1 MARRE
6 HSWPCSRWSPMP
18 DSDFSDRGQLSLRR
32 GNKLLAALGS
42 ADLRA
47 LEPHLQTIDLER
59 GAILIEP
66 GERIDKVWLP
76 HSGVISFIVILNEG
90 GSAETATVGREGI
103 VGYVATLCSRQALTR
118 AIVQVPGSASLLPY
132 EHFESLW
139 NSSKSFRELMLCYSE
154 ALFAQL
160 VQSVACNALHKIE
173 ARLCRWILMCRD
185 RAESDVI
192 PLTQEFLAEMLGV
205 QRSTVNLVARALQSR
220 GLIRYRRG
228 NIAIID
234 PKQLQATSC
243 ECYATVR
250 GHFERLLPGP
260 SPASSMKLSSAE

>member
-1 MARRE
+1 
-6 HSWPCSRWSPMP
+6 MP
-18 DSDFSDRGQLSLRR
+18 DSDLTSDRGQPSLRR
-32 GNKLLAALGS
+32 GNKLLAALGRE
-42 ADLRA
+42 DLRA
-47 LEPHLQTIDLER
+47 LTPHLETVQLER
-59 GAILIEP
+59 GAILIQP
-66 GERIDKVWLP
+66 GDVVDKIWLP
-76 HSGVISFIVILNEG
+76 HSGVISFIVVLNEG
-90 GSAETATVGREGI
+90 GSAETATVGREGV
-103 VGYVATLCSRQALTR
+103 VGYVATLCGRQSLFR
-118 AIVQVPGSASLLPY
+118 AIVQVPGAASALPY
-132 EHFESLW
+132 DRFENLW
-139 NSSKSFRELMLCYSE
+139 NSSKSFRDLILCYTE

-160 VQSVACNALHKIE
+160 IQSAACNALHKIE

-234 PKQLQATSC
+234 PEKLKASSC

-250 GHFERLLPGP
+250 GHFERLLPDP
-260 SPASSMKLSSAE
+260 SSR